1 MLPVTGVKTDDR
13 ELALF
18 LIFDYCGNFEY
29 FRTKPNGYEGAETK
43 TLSENIFGKKV
54 RLAAA
59 LQEAGFS
66 EEEYQNWRS
75 EIVKDCHERVT
86 ELNTALVSVHLK
98 LQYVEKY
105 RNIEAFA
112 VLGEGAIGEL
122 ITHVAPLV
130 NYPDKDEY
138 AKRFDNF
145 MYGLILAH
153 VEGLSVFRRA
163 RKTLCDTASALERMT
178 SIPQVNAK
186 IREIREINTDE
197 YWAAENILLFEE
209 TRKALRDLIKFL
221 VNNEPK
227 QPIITR
233 LEDTILDQTEG
244 QPLDPAYDFED
255 YRKKVNRFVE
265 ENGNTLAIHKLTH
278 NIPLSPADYEQLE
291 RILTE
296 ELGSREDYEREYGDT
311 PFGLLIRK
319 IAKLDHEAAMAA
331 FSGFINDASLNQK
344 QIAFVYKIINHIEQ
358 NGYMEN
364 TAALLKPPFDKPV
377 SFIKLFD
384 PKTRTALMQTIQTI
398 TDNAT
403 NIVA

>member
-138 AKRFDNF
+138 AKRTGNKPAGVSISVDNDTMTAEIELVSDMDTVLDCYKIDVRTGIGTDSSGHSVDLSVYAKPEKTF
-145 MYGLILAH
+145 FASVKELGNMAKIDYEKKTGTACYVTEAVLSEDKTTVTVKLTDANGKLLETYIIDPYTGEGKADSGAAVNLPQTGVTSPKTAAAAA
-153 VEGLSVFRRA
+153 EGLLMLVSG
-163 RKTLCDTASALERMT
+163 
-178 SIPQVNAK
+178 
-186 IREIREINTDE
+186 
-197 YWAAENILLFEE
+197 LF
-209 TRKALRDLIKFL
+209 TMMKSGMF
-221 VNNEPK
+221 
-227 QPIITR
+227 
-233 LEDTILDQTEG
+233 
-244 QPLDPAYDFED
+244 
-255 YRKKVNRFVE
+255 RKKDE
-265 ENGNTLAIHKLTH
+265 
-278 NIPLSPADYEQLE
+278 
-291 RILTE
+291 
-296 ELGSREDYEREYGDT
+296 
-311 PFGLLIRK
+311 
-319 IAKLDHEAAMAA
+319 
-331 FSGFINDASLNQK
+331 
-344 QIAFVYKIINHIEQ
+344 
-358 NGYMEN
+358 
-364 TAALLKPPFDKPV
+364 
-377 SFIKLFD
+377 
-384 PKTRTALMQTIQTI
+384 
-398 TDNAT
+398 
-403 NIVA
+403 